1 MGTRRIIHSRKKK
14 MVWTIGFAPRS
25 KLGNPTAIASMQKAA
40 ARRPIDT
47 FGSKGT
53 KSELMG
59 QKRITLKCVSPVSI
73 VIEIKG
79 LGAVGHRVKAQ
90 LHINKPHHGF
100 QYQSR
105 ESPFLIIPHLQ
116 KN

>member
-1 MGTRRIIHSRKKK
+1 MAL
-14 MVWTIGFAPRS
+14 TIKLVPRS
-25 KLGNPTAIASMQKAA
+25 KLGNPTALTSMQKAA
-40 ARRPIDT
+40 ARRRNDT
-47 FGSKGT
+47 LGRMGT

-100 QYQSR
+100 QCQPR
-105 ESPFLIIPHLQ
+105 QLNHHLL
-116 KN
+116 

>member
-1 MGTRRIIHSRKKK
+1 
-14 MVWTIGFAPRS
+14 MVWTIGLVPRS
-25 KLGNPTAIASMQKAA
+25 KLGTQTAIASMQKAP
-40 ARRPIDT
+40 ARRSSDT
-47 FGSKGT
+47 LGRRGT
-53 KSELMG
+53 RSELMG

-79 LGAVGHRVKAQ
+79 LGAVGNRVKAQ